1 MTKSP
6 KLCAPAAI
14 ATALLLPSS
23 LRAEDAAAQHTSP
36 DTAAAQ
42 SVARSVPRAAF
53 ALVPPALL
61 APNPCELP
69 YLIDARGI
77 QRLLPHCLGLET
89 LSLALPAMDA
99 APSFTRTPP
108 FPCDVPYRVDESGIR
123 RLILQCPLEVARAPE
138 QNPAPRAEPAASGCD
153 LPYKIDEAGIRRVRP
168 ECLDP

>member
-14 ATALLLPSS
+14 ATALLASP
-23 LRAEDAAAQHTSP
+23 AAAQDAAARHTP
-36 DTAAAQ
+36 PGTAAE
-42 SVARSVPRAAF
+42 SVARGVPRAAF
-53 ALVPPALL
+53 ELVPPALL

-89 LSLALPAMDA
+89 LALALPTIEAA
-99 APSFTRTPP
+99 APAFTRPLP
-108 FPCDVPYRVDESGIR
+108 FPCDVPYRVDDTGIR

-138 QNPAPRAEPAASGCD
+138 PDPTPSAEVASSSCE
-153 LPYKIDEAGIRRVRP
+153 LPYRIDEAGIRRVRP
-168 ECLDP
+168 ECLGP